1 MYERLIFLEIRLNGL
16 EDAEKFGI
24 KLGKILKSGDIVC
37 LNGELGAGKT
47 TITKSIGVGLGVKD
61 YITSP
66 TFTLINEYSGRLPVY
81 HFDVYRLEN
90 VEDLYDLGFDEYFY
104 GKGVSIVE
112 WAEKIERLL
121 PEHKLVLDIEKGQ
134 DIGERV
140 IKIKAYGNRYIEILK
155 ELGEN

>member
-1 MYERLIFLEIRLNGL
+1 LIFLEIRLESL
-16 EDAEKFGI
+16 EDTERFGV
-24 KLGKILKSGDIVC
+24 KLGQVLKSGDVVC

-47 TITKSIGVGLGVKD
+47 TLTKSIGIGLGVND

-112 WAEKIERLL
+112 WAEKIEGLL
-121 PEHKLVLDIEKGQ
+121 PEHRLVLDIEKGN
-134 DIGERV
+134 DIDKRV
-140 IKIKAYGNRYIEILK
+140 IKIKAYGNRYIEMLK